1 MIDNSLG
8 DRVFAVKTISKRK
21 IKKELFLLERE
32 LAILRSL
39 DHPNI
44 VRVYEHYQDDR
55 YFHIVMEYCSGG
67 ELFDRIFSK
76 GYLDERECA
85 IIMEKAFSAV
95 KYLHENG
102 IVHRDIKPENFLFAD
117 NFPDAELKLIDFGL
131 ARKYEPT
138 QTLQTRAGT
147 PLYIAPEVLHKN
159 YDYRCDY
166 WSLGVMM
173 YVILSGCP
181 PFPGESNEDLF
192 INILKGRYDFDGP
205 QWEKVSPKAKDL
217 ISKLMVVDP
226 EKRISAR
233 EALKHPWIKE
243 MKKSKVDYEST
254 KTIINNLRQFTKVGR
269 FKKEALNVIV
279 SYLEEQEIKKL
290 RDAFR
295 YCDED
300 NTGMITIT
308 QLQKVMK
315 DIGLTVS
322 ENEMSKIIEKIQI
335 EPSDKI
341 NYTPFIAAAMNSKH
355 YIDEEMLWLAF
366 KHFDV
371 DNSGFITFDDIK
383 EFMQKTGKVI
393 SDEVI
398 KQMIKDNDFTRDGK
412 ISFVDF
418 CMVMKPEALENDEI
432 EVDRAKTSTQV
443 L

>member
-1 MIDNSLG
+1 M
-8 DRVFAVKTISKRK
+8 
-21 IKKELFLLERE
+21 
-32 LAILRSL
+32 
-39 DHPNI
+39 
-44 VRVYEHYQDDR
+44 
-55 YFHIVMEYCSGG
+55 
-67 ELFDRIFSK
+67 
-76 GYLDERECA
+76 
-85 IIMEKAFSAV
+85 
-95 KYLHENG
+95 
-102 IVHRDIKPENFLFAD
+102 
-117 NFPDAELKLIDFGL
+117 
-131 ARKYEPT
+131 
-138 QTLQTRAGT
+138 
-147 PLYIAPEVLHKN
+147 
-159 YDYRCDY
+159 
-166 WSLGVMM
+166 
-173 YVILSGCP
+173 
-181 PFPGESNEDLF
+181 
-192 INILKGRYDFDGP
+192 KGRYDFDGP